1 MEGADLCSGNF
12 IEEASW
18 GAFLQRSENIL
29 AGQLLISRE
38 VSAMNLGRGCIVIA
52 VRSRFSEELQNLFR
66 VVRSLSCAIPF
77 LVREV
82 LELSTLSQ

>member
-1 MEGADLCSGNF
+1 
-12 IEEASW
+12 
-18 GAFLQRSENIL
+18 
-29 AGQLLISRE
+29 
-38 VSAMNLGRGCIVIA
+38 MNLGRGCIVIA